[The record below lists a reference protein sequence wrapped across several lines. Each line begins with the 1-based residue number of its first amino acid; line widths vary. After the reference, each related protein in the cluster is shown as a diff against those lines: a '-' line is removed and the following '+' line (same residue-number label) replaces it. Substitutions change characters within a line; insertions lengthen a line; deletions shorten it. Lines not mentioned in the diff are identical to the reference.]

1 MEDAGRLASTDPD
14 YAIRDLYD
22 AIAKGDYPS
31 WSFYI
36 QVMTFEEAEKFPFN
50 PFDVT
55 KVCLTLLG
63 IFSFRS
69 CLSVFFIVEP

>member
-14 YAIRDLYD
+14 YAIRDLYN

-63 IFSFRS
+63 IFSLRS

>member
-55 KVCLTLLG
+55 KVCLTLLR
-63 IFSFRS
+63 IFSFRL